1 MLADCPSIWPENVL
15 AHDAFR
21 DLMHERP
28 LGFGVEGLI
37 PRQVIRDYA
46 QDMGLEFRDLFWRVR
61 VLDMHHR
68 KLIDEKRRE
77 EAAREQREAER
88 KNRSKSEKHRRR

>member
-1 MLADCPSIWPENVL
+1 ML

-21 DLMHERP
+21 ELIHERP

-37 PRQVIRDYA
+37 PRAVIRQYA
-46 QDMGLEFRDLFWRVR
+46 QDEGLDFRDLFWRVR
-61 VLDMHHR
+61 VLDLHHR
-68 KLIDEKRRE
+68 KLMDEERKE

-88 KNRSKSEKHRRR
+88 KNRRQGRNRRTR